1 MPDLSLIALC
11 RYAGAMAYG
20 GVCAASIAGHPGA
33 CGGPIGGSLR
43 GPQQGQLHRL
53 DGSHLQPRLFAP
65 SSVLQ
70 FPRHLHGN
78 RRCGGRGG
86 MSPISMRWPRRP
98 GRGTL
103 PLPKCHLT
111 GRARPDFIAQAR
123 QTRDQS
129 VLAPGPAASP
139 PAARLAPRAARR
151 VPAPGRRG
159 IRAPAG
165 PPAPAPLDAAPEG
178 VDASLLVRALPAVQ
192 RVPANAEQ
200 PRNAVRPQPPALG
213 QPHVQLGKP
222 DRPNYGRKRLAVRA
236 FQGGPNIGAQLNPPV
251 PVKGLGPRCQ
261 RRGPQG
267 GPYYLRGRRR
277 PAARATCRAGRGC
290 SRRPC

>member
-129 VLAPGPAASP
+129 VLAPGPAAPPPPPRRPARPACRAPRAGARPPRDPRPRRAAGAGAPRCGSGGRRRLPPGTRAASRPARPCQRRAATQCGPP
-139 PAARLAPRAARR
+139 PAACTRAASCPARQAGPPELRAQTSRSPRLPGRPEYRRPAQSPCTGQRPRPAMPTPGAARR
-151 VPAPGRRG
+151 A
-159 IRAPAG
+159 I
-165 PPAPAPLDAAPEG
+165 
-178 VDASLLVRALPAVQ
+178 LPA
-192 RVPANAEQ
+192 
-200 PRNAVRPQPPALG
+200 
-213 QPHVQLGKP
+213 
-222 DRPNYGRKRLAVRA
+222 
-236 FQGGPNIGAQLNPPV
+236 
-251 PVKGLGPRCQ
+251 
-261 RRGPQG
+261 
-267 GPYYLRGRRR
+267 R
-277 PAARATCRAGRGC
+277 PAAAGGPGYMPGRSGM
-290 SRRPC
+290 